1 MQRISMKEILKK
13 LGIDGETISEMIEM
27 CPEIEELTDEEILHK
42 ISMLR
47 EYNCDDDQIRDIIS
61 SNPYY
66 LYSIDTDIIKL
77 INKLKELG
85 FDMINDLLEGYPY
98 ILNIDVFEIEN
109 YMWKR
114 EKKGESL
121 EDIVDEM
128 SGNPSLFGDV

>member
-1 MQRISMKEILKK
+1 MKEILKK